1 MRQSLLAAI
10 LAVVLG
16 VGFIT
21 NATAARAAEAVA
33 AESPPPKMRV
43 TALFV
48 PAPLGL
54 LRSGSPGNV
63 ATVGSQPAFGFATA
77 FDFLAGPHLFVG
89 FAAAYTFHIV
99 ARGTTADA
107 ATAFDLTVRFGGSL
121 PVAPKVTVYGY
132 VAPGYSLMQ
141 GAPQGTE
148 PQGPIV
154 GLHAGALLDL
164 TPAWFAALELGYQ
177 AGFQRSSFN
186 QMEDP
191 ANASFFQTGVGVGLR
206 I

>member
-1 MRQSLLAAI
+1 MRHSSL

-16 VGFIT
+16 VAIIT

-33 AESPPPKMRV
+33 AESPSAKMRV

-48 PAPLGL
+48 PAPLGF

-77 FDFLAGPHLFVG
+77 FDFIAGPHLFVG
-89 FAAAYTFHIV
+89 FATGYTFHIV
-99 ARGTTADA
+99 ARGTTADP

-121 PVAPKVTVYGY
+121 PVAPKVTAYGY
-132 VAPGYSLMQ
+132 LAPGYSWMQ
-141 GAPQGTE
+141 GAPQASN

-164 TPAWFAALELGYQ
+164 TPTWYADVELGYQ
-177 AGFQRSSFN
+177 AGFQRTSFN

-191 ANASFFQTGVGVGLR
+191 ANASFFQTGVGVGVR